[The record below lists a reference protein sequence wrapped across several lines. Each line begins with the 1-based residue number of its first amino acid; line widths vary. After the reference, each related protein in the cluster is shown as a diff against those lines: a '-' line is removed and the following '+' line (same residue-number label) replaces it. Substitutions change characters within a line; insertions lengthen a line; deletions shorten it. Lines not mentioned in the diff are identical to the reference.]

1 MIVVAVLAPQ
11 LKDVATLYVS
21 ESVVN
26 DTPIVAVLLFREAPI
41 KSRVSDLQICR
52 RTQRQFRRRKWAVIS

>member
-21 ESVVN
+21 ESVVY
-26 DTPIVAVLLFREAPI
+26 DTLFAELLLFN
-41 KSRVSDLQICR
+41 
-52 RTQRQFRRRKWAVIS
+52 